1 VIRAL
6 SADEAVASAGKL
18 ADFLL
23 DCIAGGASVSFM
35 LDFSRAEAM
44 AYWRSIATEV
54 GAGRRVLFAAGDVD
68 VRRHVD
74 LLQGAALSLARSSL
88 PT

>member
-18 ADFLL
+18 ADVLL

-35 LDFSRAEAM
+35 LDFARAEAM
-44 AYWRSIATEV
+44 A
-54 GAGRRVLFAAGDVD
+54 
-68 VRRHVD
+68 
-74 LLQGAALSLARSSL
+74 
-88 PT
+88 